1 MHAFKRFNQG
11 LLALPLH
18 LRAWV
23 LLLISVNLV
32 TPFFFLEHVEAQAV
46 LAAGALGM
54 VLMTALTGRFGFS
67 RIIGVGHIAW
77 LPLLGFLWIRLADV
91 PATDTFGL
99 WLRAVIVLWLRAVIV
114 LDAISLGL
122 DALDVVRFLRGDR
135 AETVLGLQPPFEA
148 IGSRA

>member
-54 VLMTALTGRFGFS
+54 VLMTALTARFGFS
-67 RIIGVGHIAW
+67 RIIGLGHIAW
-77 LPLLGFLWIRLADV
+77 VPLLGFLWSQLPDI
-91 PATDTFGL
+91 PATEAFG
-99 WLRAVIVLWLRAVIV
+99 IWLRAVIV
-114 LDAISLGL
+114 LDVTSLVL
-122 DALDVVRFLRGDR
+122 DAVDAVRFARGDR
-135 AETVLGLQPPFEA
+135 AETVQTLAPARGE
-148 IGSRA
+148 

>member
-32 TPFFFLEHVEAQAV
+32 TPLFFLEHVEAQAV
-46 LAAGALGM
+46 LTAGALGM
-54 VLMTALTGRFGFS
+54 VLMTALTARFGFS

-77 LPLLGFLWIRLADV
+77 VPLLGFVWSQLPDI
-91 PATDTFGL
+91 PATDAFG
-99 WLRAVIVLWLRAVIV
+99 IWLRAVIV
-114 LDAISLGL
+114 LDVTSLVL
-122 DALDVVRFLRGDR
+122 DAVDAVRFARGDR
-135 AETVLGLQPPFEA
+135 AETVQTLAPARGE
-148 IGSRA
+148 

>member
-23 LLLISVNLV
+23 LLLISVNVV

-54 VLMTALTGRFGFS
+54 VLMTALSARFGFS

-77 LPLLGFLWIRLADV
+77 VPLLGFLWTQLPEI
-91 PATDTFGL
+91 PATDTFGI
-99 WLRAVIVLWLRAVIV
+99 WLRAVIVFDATSLVFDAV
-114 LDAISLGL
+114 DA
-122 DALDVVRFLRGDR
+122 VRFARGDR
-135 AETVLGLQPPFEA
+135 AETVPTLSPAHGE
-148 IGSRA
+148 

>member
-46 LAAGALGM
+46 LVAGALGM
-54 VLMTALTGRFGFS
+54 VLMTALTARFGFS

-77 LPLLGFLWIRLADV
+77 VPLLGFVWSQLPDI
-91 PATDTFGL
+91 PATDAFG
-99 WLRAVIVLWLRAVIV
+99 IWLRAVIV
-114 LDAISLGL
+114 LDVTSLVL
-122 DALDVVRFLRGDR
+122 DAVDAVRFARGDR
-135 AETVLGLQPPFEA
+135 AETVQTLAPARGE
-148 IGSRA
+148 